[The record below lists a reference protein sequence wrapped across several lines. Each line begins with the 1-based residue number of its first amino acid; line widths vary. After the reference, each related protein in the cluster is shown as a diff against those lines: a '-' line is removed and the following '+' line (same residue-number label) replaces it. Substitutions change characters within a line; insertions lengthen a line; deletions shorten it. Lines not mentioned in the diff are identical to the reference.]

1 MPLPNEIETDIRD
14 IIKMDDELA
23 RANLTA
29 KKALW
34 NRSNVLLT
42 LKDHCQ
48 KSYDEI
54 KFDNDKEYIILLHIE
69 IKGNIDSWNKTQALL
84 NRVVGSNVVRT
95 VTETNT
101 FKKRKA
107 DRDNGLQFYKVLF
120 SECFGHAIYKVF
132 NQLFLYF

>member
-1 MPLPNEIETDIRD
+1 MPLPNEIETE

-23 RANLTA
+23 RANLTL

-34 NRSNVLLT
+34 NRSNVLLA

-54 KFDNDKEYIILLHIE
+54 KFKNDKEYITLLHIE
-69 IKGNIDSWNKTQALL
+69 IKGNIDIWNKTQALL

-95 VTETNT
+95 VTETNM

-107 DRDNGLQFYKVLF
+107 DTTRNDV
-120 SECFGHAIYKVF
+120 
-132 NQLFLYF
+132 

>member
-1 MPLPNEIETDIRD
+1 MPLPNEIETE

-23 RANLTA
+23 RANLTV
-29 KKALW
+29 KKALS

-54 KFDNDKEYIILLHIE
+54 KFKNGKEYIILLHIE
-69 IKGNIDSWNKTQALL
+69 IKGNIDIWNKTQALL
-84 NRVVGSNVVRT
+84 NRVVGRNVVRT
-95 VTETNT
+95 VTETDT

-107 DRDNGLQFYKVLF
+107 DTTTNDV
-120 SECFGHAIYKVF
+120 
-132 NQLFLYF
+132 

>member
-1 MPLPNEIETDIRD
+1 MV
-14 IIKMDDELA
+14 DELS
-23 RANLTA
+23 RANLTV

-34 NRSNVLLT
+34 NRSDMLLT

-54 KFDNDKEYIILLHIE
+54 KFKNDKENIIMLHIE

-84 NRVVGSNVVRT
+84 KRVVGSNVV
-95 VTETNT
+95 TEKNM

-107 DRDNGLQFYKVLF
+107 DRDKGLQFYTDLF
-120 SECFGHAIYKVF
+120 FECFGVFECFGHLK
-132 NQLFLYF
+132 

>member
-1 MPLPNEIETDIRD
+1 M
-14 IIKMDDELA
+14 
-23 RANLTA
+23 
-29 KKALW
+29 
-34 NRSNVLLT
+34 T
-42 LKDHCQ
+42 LKDHNQ

-54 KFDNDKEYIILLHIE
+54 KFKNDKEYIILLHIE
-69 IKGNIDSWNKTQALL
+69 IKGNIDIWNKTQALL

-95 VTETNT
+95 VTETNM